1 MNLDQRINEPWLLEA
16 ACVGKDTKI
25 FFPGRGRVAVEAKRI
40 CGGCTMRAECLEYAL
55 ENNIQGGI
63 FGGVSERARRV
74 MRKERRLKLRLEQ
87 EINVGNE

>member
-1 MNLDQRINEPWLLEA
+1 MNLDQRINEPWLLE
-16 ACVGKDTKI
+16 
-25 FFPGRGRVAVEAKRI
+25 VAVEAKRI

-74 MRKERRLKLRLEQ
+74 MRKERRLKLRLER